1 MTNIKK
7 NREYVADLINK
18 VLKNEISVL
27 QAVSDFPKEKDDISI
42 KCAFDALM
50 HREADED
57 QRAKIEGYSE
67 IQDKFLSD
75 IAKILSKNNP
85 LPKNIIL
92 QYYKFHKDDLISDD
106 KFDFSS
112 FLKKVKRIINF

>member
-1 MTNIKK
+1 MSCIKH
-7 NREYVADLINK
+7 NREYVAGLIFK
-18 VLKNEISVL
+18 VLNNEISVL
-27 QAVSDFPKEKDDISI
+27 DAVSVFPKDKNDINI

-50 HREADED
+50 HREADET
-57 QRAKIEGYSE
+57 QRASIEGYSE

-75 IAKILSKNNP
+75 IAKILSKNHP

-92 QYYKFHKDDLISDD
+92 QYYKFHEDDLISDD